1 MSETLSRKD
10 LINATLLSFKVTTYD
25 FEEIQ
30 GAAVTLYKFRPQL
43 GVRIS
48 KIRGLKDELAAVLGV
63 SSVRIMAPLAD
74 GSVGIEVP
82 NKQKPI
88 LPISEILCSPEYLTS
103 DMALPLAI
111 GRTVTNDIFMADL
124 ADMPHLLVAGATGQG
139 KSVGLNVM
147 LMSLLHK
154 KTPEELQFVLIDPK
168 QVELSIYNQLQKLYL
183 AAPVITEVSEAE
195 NTLSDLCK
203 LMDRRY
209 EVISSA
215 GKRNIKEY
223 NALAECSLPAFDK
236 LPYVVVVIDEYGD
249 LIMQGG
255 KQIERA
261 ICRLA
266 QKARAVGIH
275 LIISTQRPS
284 STIITSNIKANF
296 PTRIAFR
303 TTTGTDSR
311 VILDQTGAEKLTG
324 NGDMLFFAGAETTR
338 VQCAYAS
345 VEDITF
351 MCSEI
356 SANYADGKRIYL
368 FDEIYPLPVLSEPL
382 FPDLKWLI
390 GLHTELYPAC
400 PKATLIRFRE
410 NGIYNY
416 TLDKIERMFQQLYE
430 LGILT
435 WHPQFRGN
443 GQYLRWNEDL
453 VYTEQAYAIID
464 NYAERV
470 KQRQIDSG
478 EYVEEEANA
487 EEENDTEEDT
497 QTVEKESFWRKIAN
511 IFSW

>member
-1 MSETLSRKD
+1 MNEQQLSRKD
-10 LINATLLSFKVTTYD
+10 LINATLLSFKITTYD

-43 GVRIS
+43 GVRVS

-63 SSVRIMAPLAD
+63 SSVRIIAPLAD

-88 LPISEILCSPEYLTS
+88 LPMAEILCSTEYLTS

-111 GRTVTNDIFMADL
+111 GRTVTNEIFMADL

-154 KTPEELQFVLIDPK
+154 KTPEELKLVLIDPK
-168 QVELSIYNQLQKLYL
+168 QVELNVYSKLGSAYL
-183 AAPVITEVSEAE
+183 ASPVITEAGEAE
-195 NTLSDLCK
+195 SVLESLCELMEERYDL
-203 LMDRRY
+203 
-209 EVISSA
+209 ISSA

-223 NALAECSLPAFDK
+223 NALTIVEPM
-236 LPYVVVVIDEYGD
+236 PYIVVVIDEYGD
-249 LIMQGG
+249 LIMQSG
-255 KQIERA
+255 KPMERS

-284 STIITSNIKANF
+284 ATIVTGNIKANF

-324 NGDMLFFAGAETTR
+324 CGDMIYFAGAETTR

-345 VEDITF
+345 IEEVSKSCEEIGESNADFSSTF
-351 MCSEI
+351 Q
-356 SANYADGKRIYL
+356 
-368 FDEIYPLPVLSEPL
+368 LPVFEEKDSFEAHRNRIIEE
-382 FPDLKWLI
+382 D
-390 GLHTELYPAC
+390 EA
-400 PKATLIRFRE
+400 RE
-410 NGIYNY
+410 RAFW
-416 TLDKIERMFQQLYE
+416 DKYMKEQREREEY
-430 LGILT
+430 
-435 WHPQFRGN
+435 R
-443 GQYLRWNEDL
+443 
-453 VYTEQAYAIID
+453 
-464 NYAERV
+464 
-470 KQRQIDSG
+470 QRQAAIEQS
-478 EYVEEEANA
+478 EE
-487 EEENDTEEDT
+487 TEDRRN
-497 QTVEKESFWRKIAN
+497 VMRKYFYKEKSAYISVFFTKKQ
-511 IFSW
+511 

>member
-1 MSETLSRKD
+1 MNEQQLSRKD
-10 LINATLLSFKVTTYD
+10 LINATLLSFKITTYD

-43 GVRIS
+43 GVRVS

-63 SSVRIMAPLAD
+63 SSVRIIAPLAD

-88 LPISEILCSPEYLTS
+88 LPMAEILCSPEYLTS

-154 KTPEELQFVLIDPK
+154 KTPEELKLVLIDPK
-168 QVELSIYNQLQKLYL
+168 QVELNVYSKLGSVYL
-183 AAPVITEVSEAE
+183 ASPVITEAEEAE
-195 NTLSDLCK
+195 SVLESLCELMEERYDL
-203 LMDRRY
+203 
-209 EVISSA
+209 ISSA

-223 NALAECSLPAFDK
+223 NALTIVEPM
-236 LPYVVVVIDEYGD
+236 PYIVVVIDEYGD
-249 LIMQGG
+249 LIMQSG
-255 KQIERA
+255 KPMERS

-284 STIITSNIKANF
+284 ATIVTGNIKANF

-311 VILDQTGAEKLTG
+311 VILDQIGAEKLTG
-324 NGDMLFFAGAETTR
+324 CGDMIYFAGAETTR

-345 VEDITF
+345 IEEVSKSCEEIGESNADFSSTF
-351 MCSEI
+351 Q
-356 SANYADGKRIYL
+356 
-368 FDEIYPLPVLSEPL
+368 LPVFEEKDSFEAHRNRIIEE
-382 FPDLKWLI
+382 D
-390 GLHTELYPAC
+390 EA
-400 PKATLIRFRE
+400 RE
-410 NGIYNY
+410 RAFW
-416 TLDKIERMFQQLYE
+416 DKYMKEQREREEY
-430 LGILT
+430 
-435 WHPQFRGN
+435 R
-443 GQYLRWNEDL
+443 
-453 VYTEQAYAIID
+453 
-464 NYAERV
+464 
-470 KQRQIDSG
+470 QRQAAIEQS
-478 EYVEEEANA
+478 EE
-487 EEENDTEEDT
+487 TEDRRN
-497 QTVEKESFWRKIAN
+497 VMRKYFYKEKSAYISVFFTKKQ
-511 IFSW
+511 

>member
-1 MSETLSRKD
+1 MSEILSRKD
-10 LINATLLSFKVTTYD
+10 LINATLLSFKITTYD

-43 GVRIS
+43 GVRVS

-63 SSVRIMAPLAD
+63 SSVRIIAPLAD

-88 LPISEILCSPEYLTS
+88 LPMAEILCSPEFLTS

-154 KTPEELQFVLIDPK
+154 KTPEELKLVLIDPK
-168 QVELSIYNQLQKLYL
+168 QVELSVYSKLGSAYL
-183 AAPVITEVSEAE
+183 ATPVITEADEAWHV
-195 NTLSDLCK
+195 LQSLCE
-203 LMDRRY
+203 LMEERY
-209 EVISSA
+209 NLVSSA

-223 NALAECSLPAFDK
+223 NAMSIVDPM
-236 LPYVVVVIDEYGD
+236 PYIVVVIDEYGD
-249 LIMQGG
+249 LIMQSG
-255 KQIERA
+255 KQVERS

-284 STIITSNIKANF
+284 ATIVTGNIKANF

-311 VILDQTGAEKLTG
+311 VILDQIGAEKLTG
-324 NGDMLFFAGAETTR
+324 CGDMIYFAGAETTR

-345 VEDITF
+345 IEEVSKSCEEIGESNADYTSTF
-351 MCSEI
+351 Q
-356 SANYADGKRIYL
+356 
-368 FDEIYPLPVLSEPL
+368 LPVSQETDS
-382 FPDLKWLI
+382 FDVHRRRIIEEHEAKERAFWDEHLK
-390 GLHTELYPAC
+390 EE
-400 PKATLIRFRE
+400 R
-410 NGIYNY
+410 
-416 TLDKIERMFQQLYE
+416 ERMAYRE
-430 LGILT
+430 
-435 WHPQFRGN
+435 R
-443 GQYLRWNEDL
+443 
-453 VYTEQAYAIID
+453 QAAIEALPETQKRQKSMRRYFYAMNTPYMSVFFKYKKD
-464 NYAERV
+464 
-470 KQRQIDSG
+470 
-478 EYVEEEANA
+478 
-487 EEENDTEEDT
+487 
-497 QTVEKESFWRKIAN
+497 
-511 IFSW
+511 

>member
-1 MSETLSRKD
+1 MNEQQLSRKD
-10 LINATLLSFKVTTYD
+10 LINATLLSFKITTYD

-43 GVRIS
+43 GVRVS

-63 SSVRIMAPLAD
+63 SSVRIIAPLAD

-88 LPISEILCSPEYLTS
+88 LPLSEILCSTEYLTS

-154 KTPEELQFVLIDPK
+154 KTPEELKLVLIDPK
-168 QVELSIYNQLQKLYL
+168 QVELSVYSKLGSAYL
-183 AAPVITEVSEAE
+183 ATPVITEAEEAE
-195 NTLSDLCK
+195 SVLQSLCE
-203 LMDRRY
+203 LMEERY
-209 EVISSA
+209 NLVSSA

-223 NALAECSLPAFDK
+223 NAMSIVDQM
-236 LPYVVVVIDEYGD
+236 PYIVVVIDEYGD
-249 LIMQGG
+249 LIMQSG
-255 KQIERA
+255 KQMERS

-284 STIITSNIKANF
+284 ATIVTGNIKANF

-311 VILDQTGAEKLTG
+311 VILDQIGAEKLTG
-324 NGDMLFFAGAETTR
+324 CGDMIYFAGAETTR

-345 VEDITF
+345 IEEVSKSCEEIGESNADFSSTF
-351 MCSEI
+351 Q
-356 SANYADGKRIYL
+356 
-368 FDEIYPLPVLSEPL
+368 LPVFEEKDSFEA
-382 FPDLKWLI
+382 
-390 GLHTELYPAC
+390 H
-400 PKATLIRFRE
+400 RNR
-410 NGIYNY
+410 
-416 TLDKIERMFQQLYE
+416 
-430 LGILT
+430 
-435 WHPQFRGN
+435 
-443 GQYLRWNEDL
+443 
-453 VYTEQAYAIID
+453 II
-464 NYAERV
+464 
-470 KQRQIDSG
+470 
-478 EYVEEEANA
+478 
-487 EEENDTEEDT
+487 EEDEARERAFWDKYMKEQREREKYRQHQT
-497 QTVEKESFWRKIAN
+497 AIEQSEETVERRDVMRKYFYKEKSAYISVFFTKKK
-511 IFSW
+511 

>member
-10 LINATLLSFKVTTYD
+10 LINATLLSFKITTYD

-63 SSVRIMAPLAD
+63 SSVRIIAPLAD

-88 LPISEILCSPEYLTS
+88 LPLKDILCSPEYLTS

-124 ADMPHLLVAGATGQG
+124 AEMPHLLVAGATGQG

-154 KTPEELQFVLIDPK
+154 KTPEELKLVLIDPK
-168 QVELSIYNQLQKLYL
+168 QVELSVYSKLGSAYL
-183 AAPVITEVSEAE
+183 AAPVITEADEAE
-195 NTLSDLCK
+195 RVLQSLCE
-203 LMDRRY
+203 LMDERY
-209 EVISSA
+209 NFVSSA

-223 NALAECSLPAFDK
+223 NAISIVEPM
-236 LPYVVVVIDEYGD
+236 PYIVVVIDEYGD
-249 LIMQGG
+249 LIMQSG
-255 KQIERA
+255 KSTERS

-296 PTRIAFR
+296 PARIAFR
-303 TTTGTDSR
+303 ITTGTDSR

-324 NGDMLFFAGAETTR
+324 CGDMIYFAGAETTR

-345 VEDITF
+345 IEEVSRSCE
-351 MCSEI
+351 EI
-356 SANYADGKRIYL
+356 GEIYADYKGE
-368 FDEIYPLPVLSEPL
+368 EILKEKEEQPEYVHEVRLTEPIHRFTKAAAFLVSDQNTVSETWVKVNAKL
-382 FPDLKWLI
+382 DFMDARRVFNQLI
-390 GLHTELYPAC
+390 
-400 PKATLIRFRE
+400 
-410 NGIYNY
+410 
-416 TLDKIERMFQQLYE
+416 E
-430 LGILT
+430 LGIIESCQSPYHVKGSHQRRVLM
-435 WHPQFRGN
+435 HN
-443 GQYLRWNEDL
+443 KEEIAML
-453 VYTEQAYAIID
+453 ID
-464 NYAERV
+464 
-470 KQRQIDSG
+470 K
-478 EYVEEEANA
+478 
-487 EEENDTEEDT
+487 
-497 QTVEKESFWRKIAN
+497 
-511 IFSW
+511 FS

>member
-1 MSETLSRKD
+1 MNEQLSRKD
-10 LINATLLSFKVTTYD
+10 LINATLLSFKITTYD

-63 SSVRIMAPLAD
+63 SSVRIIAPLAD

-88 LPISEILCSPEYLTS
+88 LPMAEILCSPEYLTS

-124 ADMPHLLVAGATGQG
+124 AEMPHLLVAGATGQG
-139 KSVGLNVM
+139 KSVRLNVM

-154 KTPEELQFVLIDPK
+154 KTPEELKLVLIDPK
-168 QVELSIYNQLQKLYL
+168 QVELSVYSKLGSAYL
-183 AAPVITEVSEAE
+183 AAPVITEADEAE
-195 NTLSDLCK
+195 RVLQSLCE
-203 LMDRRY
+203 LMEERY
-209 EVISSA
+209 NLVSSA

-223 NALAECSLPAFDK
+223 NALTIVEPM
-236 LPYVVVVIDEYGD
+236 PYIVVVIDEYGD
-249 LIMQGG
+249 LIMQSG
-255 KQIERA
+255 KSTERS

-296 PTRIAFR
+296 PARIAFR

-324 NGDMLFFAGAETTR
+324 CGDMIYFAGAETTR

-345 VEDITF
+345 IEEVSKSCEEIGESNADFSSTF
-351 MCSEI
+351 Q
-356 SANYADGKRIYL
+356 
-368 FDEIYPLPVLSEPL
+368 LPV
-382 FPDLKWLI
+382 FNK
-390 GLHTELYPAC
+390 
-400 PKATLIRFRE
+400 
-410 NGIYNY
+410 
-416 TLDKIERMFQQLYE
+416 
-430 LGILT
+430 
-435 WHPQFRGN
+435 
-443 GQYLRWNEDL
+443 EDSFD
-453 VYTEQAYAIID
+453 AHRRSI
-464 NYAERV
+464 
-470 KQRQIDSG
+470 
-478 EYVEEEANA
+478 
-487 EEENDTEEDT
+487 TEEL
-497 QTVEKESFWRKIAN
+497 EAKERAFWDKSLKEEREREAYRKRQAAIDALPETKERRAAMRRYFYGQN
-511 IFSW
+511 SPYISVFFTKKNKK

>member
-1 MSETLSRKD
+1 MSETLSRKN
-10 LINATLLSFKVTTYD
+10 LINATLLSFKITTYD

-63 SSVRIMAPLAD
+63 SSVRIIAPLAD

-88 LPISEILCSPEYLTS
+88 LPLKDILCSPEYLTS

-124 ADMPHLLVAGATGQG
+124 AEMPHLLVAGATGQG

-154 KTPEELQFVLIDPK
+154 KTPEELKLVLIDPK
-168 QVELSIYNQLQKLYL
+168 QVELNVYSKLGSAYL
-183 AAPVITEVSEAE
+183 ATPVITEADEAE
-195 NTLSDLCK
+195 RVLQSLCE
-203 LMDRRY
+203 LMEERY
-209 EVISSA
+209 NLISSA

-223 NALAECSLPAFDK
+223 NALTIVEPM
-236 LPYVVVVIDEYGD
+236 PYIVVVIDEYGD
-249 LIMQGG
+249 LVMQSG
-255 KQIERA
+255 KQMERS

-284 STIITSNIKANF
+284 ATIVTGNIKANF

-311 VILDQTGAEKLTG
+311 VILDQIGAEKLTG
-324 NGDMLFFAGAETTR
+324 CGDMIYFAGAETTR

-345 VEDITF
+345 IEEVSKSCE
-351 MCSEI
+351 EI
-356 SANYADGKRIYL
+356 GEIYADYKGKEILKEKEEQPEYVHEVRLTAPIHRFTKAAAYL
-368 FDEIYPLPVLSEPL
+368 VSDQNMVSETWVKVNAKL
-382 FPDLKWLI
+382 DFMDARRVFNQLI
-390 GLHTELYPAC
+390 
-400 PKATLIRFRE
+400 
-410 NGIYNY
+410 
-416 TLDKIERMFQQLYE
+416 E
-430 LGILT
+430 LGIIESCQSPY
-435 WHPQFRGN
+435 HVKGSH
-443 GQYLRWNEDL
+443 LR
-453 VYTEQAYAIID
+453 
-464 NYAERV
+464 RV
-470 KQRQIDSG
+470 LIHNK
-478 EYVEEEANA
+478 EEIAMLI
-487 EEENDTEEDT
+487 
-497 QTVEKESFWRKIAN
+497 EK
-511 IFSW
+511 FS